1 MKTPKA
7 HHPNVPIQSRPLKPS
22 NSSSTNSAHIP
33 TLSYPQ
39 STYATNLSKRHRT
52 EKACDNCRRRKVR
65 CELQQDGPV
74 CKQCLQANGACTFT
88 TSPRK
93 RGRRGV
99 VELEERLE
107 RLEQLMADREQGGRK
122 EHNNINTFGQ
132 QNNGSRQ
139 MEENE
144 RLNSWRY
151 PRPKDTINGIND
163 WIYRMCGVDKATSDT
178 LVKIYF
184 AYIYPV
190 IPVVNKA
197 TFLQQYR
204 DQVDVLPSPPLLCAI
219 YSVAM
224 RYTES
229 CIAFGNCTKSPLSN
243 STGQRTSDAWSH
255 KHMDYIKCNLS
266 PTLPAIQSLVISM
279 QYRSSANSRWTDVWL
294 LNSVAVRMAQ
304 DIGLHRND
312 HDGSLSA
319 SDKETRKR
327 LWGFLYILDRW
338 FSAGTGRPLVAFDE
352 DCDETYPQPVHVD
365 DLVDRPMDPIQPSQQ
380 TNIPSA
386 TFDIMNY
393 PQSPLFQ
400 AVAQLAKVSK
410 ILGNILHG
418 LYTPT
423 ARKQCMETGSA
434 ELVGKL
440 EESLGMWRRNL
451 PPFLRITGTLVN
463 WKPCDD
469 ESMTILSG
477 VIGLAY
483 YTSLILLHR
492 PFIQMK
498 STPSSQLSLQVCTNA
513 AIRTVDI
520 IGKLQSR
527 NHLLVSWSFIIYP
540 VFVSSLIHVYNANSS
555 SSMVADVAR
564 ANLMRILATLQ
575 LFGKL
580 SPLAEKLH
588 TALYYV
594 AQHRRYLPHYNELL
608 SESPAPLYSH
618 QSTTP
623 PDCTSHLSGQNELNS
638 TASVSDSTL
647 SSVPTSSDY
656 CNSIMDWIDNKCARL
671 PPSDY
676 GDSDHSFDIRSLFG
690 LGYPDCS
697 HCYSA
702 SNPFTSYSTL
712 ANIGANNPPAT
723 SSTATDNPI
732 RLYDDFQLYVSN
744 NDSQKNTAAPPST
757 KATLNIKR
765 SFYPGNIFWDLP
777 SGMELNEWP
786 TQPETHRTL

>member
-1 MKTPKA
+1 MKTHKA

-22 NSSSTNSAHIP
+22 SSCSAENSHIP
-33 TLSYPQ
+33 AISYPQ

-65 CELQQDGPV
+65 CELQQDGSI
-74 CKQCLQANGACTFT
+74 CKQCLQTNGACTFT
-88 TSPRK
+88 ASPRK
-93 RGRRGV
+93 RGRPGV
-99 VELEERLE
+99 VQLEERLE
-107 RLEQLMADREQGGRK
+107 RLERLLADREQSGRK
-122 EHNNINTFGQ
+122 EHSNFNTFGQ

-144 RLNSWRY
+144 RSSSWRY
-151 PRPKDTINGIND
+151 PRPKDTIKGIND
-163 WIYRMCGVDKATSDT
+163 WIYRMCGIDKETSDT

-184 AYIYPV
+184 TYIYPV

-197 TFLQQYR
+197 AFLQQYR

-229 CIAFGNCTKSPLSN
+229 SIAFGNCTKYPLLN

-255 KHMDYIKCNLS
+255 KHMDYIKCNQS

-279 QYRSSANSRWTDVWL
+279 QYRTSANSRWTDVWL

-312 HDGSLSA
+312 QDGSLSE

-327 LWGFLYILDRW
+327 LWGLLYILDRW
-338 FSAGTGRPLVAFDE
+338 FSAGTGRPLAAFDE
-352 DCDETYPQPVHVD
+352 DCDETYPQPVYVD
-365 DLVDRPMDPIQPSQQ
+365 DLADKPMNPIHRSQQ
-380 TNIPSA
+380 TNIPCA
-386 TFDIMNY
+386 TIDIMNY

-400 AVAQLAKVSK
+400 AVAQLTKVSK

-418 LYTPT
+418 LYTPA

-440 EESLGMWRRNL
+440 EESLGVWRSKL

-463 WKPCDD
+463 WKTYGD

-498 STPSSQLSLQVCTNA
+498 STPSSHLSLQVCTNA

-520 IGKLQSR
+520 IGKMQSR

-540 VFVSSLIHVYNANSS
+540 VFVSSLIHVYNANSP

-575 LFGKL
+575 LFSKL

-588 TALYYV
+588 TALYCV
-594 AQHRRYLPHYNELL
+594 AQHRRYLPCSYEPL
-608 SESPAPLYSH
+608 SEIPAPLDSR

-623 PDCTSHLSGQNELNS
+623 PDCTPHLSGQNELNANTSISES
-638 TASVSDSTL
+638 T
-647 SSVPTSSDY
+647 SSSLPTSSNY
-656 CNSIMDWIDNKCARL
+656 CNSIMDWIDSKCVPL
-671 PPSDY
+671 SSSGY
-676 GDSDHSFDIRSLFG
+676 GDLDHSFGIRSLFA
-690 LGYPDCS
+690 LGYSDCS
-697 HCYSA
+697 RCYS
-702 SNPFTSYSTL
+702 SDPFTSYSTL
-712 ANIGANNPPAT
+712 AKVGDNNAPAT
-723 SSTATDNPI
+723 STDNPV
-732 RLYDDFQLYVSN
+732 RLYDDFQLYISN
-744 NDSQKNTAAPPST
+744 NDHSQRNTAIPC
-757 KATLNIKR
+757 ATTATSNVKQ

-786 TQPETHRTL
+786 TQPGTHRSL